1 MRFPFIMN
9 QSASGFSSTSLRSF
23 FSPIRKYFDAS
34 SKVSEYFSQIGTS
47 VLFMLCTPFTVCLFY
62 KQADGFGKLRWYL
75 NHSHSC
81 GQNRTMRTYHY
92 PAIQVVAERLFQR
105 SLSDHCV
112 GRSLPVG
119 KVMAYSSRGSLY
131 YKRICLLYSVVKE
144 QWRKHRLSCL
154 NRIAEQERGGN
165 IKSCSAEICYS
176 FSFSSISEISKLK
189 IILISASLIR
199 PFNSMSTTI

>member
-1 MRFPFIMN
+1 
-9 QSASGFSSTSLRSF
+9 
-23 FSPIRKYFDAS
+23 
-34 SKVSEYFSQIGTS
+34 
-47 VLFMLCTPFTVCLFY
+47 MLCTPFTVCLFY

-112 GRSLPVG
+112 GRSLPFG

-144 QWRKHRLSCL
+144 QWRK
-154 NRIAEQERGGN
+154 RIAFMSKYSSGAGKRGN

-176 FSFSSISEISKLK
+176 FSFSSISEISKFK

-199 PFNSMSTTI
+199 PFSSMSTTI